1 MQHKLPILAPPGDAP
16 VRVVVAYHFR
26 EAQFEG
32 RREFEVE
39 NDMLVGVELCDKVLL
54 DMRVA
59 LNLVVQAGRAAADR
73 LLSAA
78 PLATSTDRHA
88 PRCAVTLQDRAQLRG
103 RASGVRCK
111 AMLGGIVEF
120 DYKFTIASIDL
131 LNIAL
136 ASSILG
142 GVIFGNNIS
151 VKVSSPVKSKPESPV
166 KAPFKFITLN
176 PFS

>member
-1 MQHKLPILAPPGDAP
+1 MGYAVSFRTYVPPRLFVRLPDGVCCILLYLCYGVLYPACGMPPISMDGVA
-16 VRVVVAYHFR
+16 VRPN
-26 EAQFEG
+26 AQ
-32 RREFEVE
+32 R
-39 NDMLVGVELCDKVLL
+39 
-54 DMRVA
+54 
-59 LNLVVQAGRAAADR
+59 Q
-73 LLSAA
+73 LSAA
-78 PLATSTDRHA
+78 PLATSTGRHE
-88 PRCAVTLQDRAQLRG
+88 RWCATKPKDRAQLRG

-166 KAPFKFITLN
+166 KAPFKFITLD